1 MTDEGAISVDTLIK
15 DVIITPMDRTSWA
28 KSLKSPHIT
37 SLQLADDFSQTQF
50 PVQILIGMDTVWQFL
65 KPDVIYGYPTVQ
77 ASSLGYLI
85 SGRLFPST
93 DSTST
98 NDSQTAS
105 QCFAAGHSLD
115 SFPFDDSEW
124 FCYTRAKDLEVHNKV
139 ADFLKIETLG
149 IEDPRD
155 TSQEDDFLER
165 FQSQITYRDGTYFV
179 PLPWLDNH
187 PPLPSNF
194 NLAHSRLQQVK
205 KRLLKLDLWKSY
217 ASIIADQIDKGYVDA
232 VPTSE
237 DPLSKSDAHYLS
249 HFFVLRP
256 ESKTTPVH
264 VVFPANAGHVS
275 LNDCLYTGP
284 CLLKSLNTIIHR
296 FRADKYAFV
305 ADIEK
310 AFMRIKIIEEDR
322 NYVRFQ
328 WFEDG
333 DPDKP
338 IKVYRYTSVFFGGT
352 SSPFIPNSTILHHLS
367 KYEKDQDPV
376 VQFVSQD
383 LDEKI
388 YCDNELTGTDDEDT
402 AIQYYNI
409 SRQVMKDADMNLR
422 QWFTNSPELTTI
434 IDKIRTGS
442 QRDHA
447 GLLGMMWNP
456 KEDTLQFPRKAI
468 VIPPDVKFT
477 KRQVL
482 SSVSSTFDP
491 IGLISPVLVPAKKF
505 ISSLWDK
512 GFDWDEIL
520 PDELQQQYNQI
531 AKEIEAASTFVT
543 SRYLDFDKALPVE
556 MHVFCDACP
565 TTAAGCCVFFA
576 QNQKVRFI
584 GSKVK
589 LSSSKHARTVS
600 QWELIAVV
608 MGARLGRIRE
618 IFNKD
623 FPFISSY
630 YWTDSTICLYWLYST
645 KQLPVFI
652 RNQTTEILRLTD
664 LSSWSHV
671 SSANNP
677 AEILSRGCSADE
689 LLQSALWQ
697 RGPPWLTAHSLWPRW
712 SPKSFAKDDVV

>member
-124 FCYTRAKDLEVHNKV
+124 FCYTRGKDLEVHNKV

-155 TSQEDDFLER
+155 TSREDDFLER
-165 FQSQITYRDGTYFV
+165 FQCQITYRDGTYFV

-187 PPLPSNF
+187 LPLPSNF

-237 DPLSKSDAHYLS
+237 DPLSKSDAHYPS
-249 HFFVLRP
+249 HFYVLRP

-367 KYEKDQDPV
+367 KYEKDQDPF

-388 YCDNELTGTDDEDT
+388 YCDNVLTGTDDEDT

-600 QWELIAVV
+600 QWELIAMV

-677 AEILSRGCSADE
+677 ADILSRGCSADE

-697 RGPPWLTAHSLWPRW
+697 RGSMVN
-712 SPKSFAKDDVV
+712 SPFTLAKMES

>member
-165 FQSQITYRDGTYFV
+165 FQCQITYRDGTYFV

-367 KYEKDQDPV
+367 KYRKIKIQLFNLFLKTLTRRFTVTMYLLEQMMRTLP
-376 VQFVSQD
+376 FSITTSQ
-383 LDEKI
+383 
-388 YCDNELTGTDDEDT
+388 G
-402 AIQYYNI
+402 
-409 SRQVMKDADMNLR
+409 
-422 QWFTNSPELTTI
+422 
-434 IDKIRTGS
+434 
-442 QRDHA
+442 
-447 GLLGMMWNP
+447 
-456 KEDTLQFPRKAI
+456 
-468 VIPPDVKFT
+468 
-477 KRQVL
+477 
-482 SSVSSTFDP
+482 
-491 IGLISPVLVPAKKF
+491 
-505 ISSLWDK
+505 
-512 GFDWDEIL
+512 
-520 PDELQQQYNQI
+520 
-531 AKEIEAASTFVT
+531 
-543 SRYLDFDKALPVE
+543 
-556 MHVFCDACP
+556 
-565 TTAAGCCVFFA
+565 
-576 QNQKVRFI
+576 
-584 GSKVK
+584 
-589 LSSSKHARTVS
+589 
-600 QWELIAVV
+600 
-608 MGARLGRIRE
+608 RL
-618 IFNKD
+618 
-623 FPFISSY
+623 
-630 YWTDSTICLYWLYST
+630 
-645 KQLPVFI
+645 
-652 RNQTTEILRLTD
+652 
-664 LSSWSHV
+664 
-671 SSANNP
+671 
-677 AEILSRGCSADE
+677 
-689 LLQSALWQ
+689 
-697 RGPPWLTAHSLWPRW
+697 
-712 SPKSFAKDDVV
+712 